1 LFIENETMDANKI
14 SKIKKE
20 LLYLTTRSSGPGGQN
35 VNKVETKVTVE
46 WHLASTTVFSDR
58 QKRLLM
64 DKLGSKLNKN
74 GFLAVTEQASRSQL
88 VNKEEVVKKLIAII
102 KRGLVV
108 SKNRI
113 KTKPSKAAIADRL
126 DDKKKQ
132 SAKKAI
138 RSKVSL

>member
-1 LFIENETMDANKI
+1 MDAAKI

-20 LLYLTTRSSGPGGQN
+20 LLYITTRSSGPGGQN

-64 DKLGSKLNKN
+64 ENLGSKLNAN

-88 VNKEEVVKKLIAII
+88 VNKEEVVKKLVAMI

-108 SKNRI
+108 PKKRI
-113 KTKPSKAAIADRL
+113 KTKPSKASVTDRL
-126 DDKKKQ
+126 DSKKKQ
-132 SAKKAI
+132 GDKKTL
-138 RSKVSL
+138 RSKVSY

>member
-1 LFIENETMDANKI
+1 MDANKI

-35 VNKVETKVTVE
+35 VNKVETKVTIE

-64 DKLGSKLNKN
+64 DKLGPKLNKN
-74 GFLAVTEQASRSQL
+74 GFLAITEQASRSQL
-88 VNKEEVVKKLIAII
+88 VNKEEVVKKLITII

-108 SKNRI
+108 QKARV
-113 KTKPSKAAIADRL
+113 KTKPSKAAVADRL

-132 SAKKAI
+132 GDKKTT
-138 RSKVSL
+138 RSKVEY